1 MAVGFDFKKTINI
14 NKCRKI
20 DKNARGV
27 ILGVSS
33 MLSRIPLVM
42 SEICW
47 RSGVPIEGEE
57 AAMLD
62 PIVDG
67 VPWSEHYLVLRYC
80 GAAVGKRKKVRGLR
94 QGICQMTM
102 SWLVVLV

>member
-20 DKNARGV
+20 YKNARGV

-33 MLSRIPLVM
+33 MLSRTPLFM
-42 SEICW
+42 SETCW
-47 RSGVPIEGEE
+47 RTGVPIEGEE

-62 PIVDG
+62 PIVDR
-67 VPWSEHYLVLRYC
+67 VPWSKHYLVLRYC
-80 GAAVGKRKKVRGLR
+80 GAGVGKGKKVRGLR
-94 QGICQMTM
+94 QGKCQMADE
-102 SWLVVLV
+102 